1 MKIASELTEAAPSAA
16 RAVDGMVRIIAASKK
31 PVARSDRRCAGIF
44 APTDRW
50 LAVIP

>member
-16 RAVDGMVRIIAASKK
+16 NAAVGRTTIAASKT
-31 PVARSDRRCAGIF
+31 PAARSDRRCAGLF
-44 APTDRW
+44 ARTDRW